1 MTQSNVA
8 SNVTDLRDIPLSLVP
23 TSDVDRILGRVLPE
37 VVSVEPVSVAAFNSS
52 I

>member
-1 MTQSNVA
+1 MTQFNVA

-23 TSDVDRILGRVLPE
+23 ASDVDRILGRVLPE
-37 VVSVEPVSVAAFNSS
+37 AAPVESVSVAAFNSS

>member
-1 MTQSNVA
+1 MTQANVA

-37 VVSVEPVSVAAFNSS
+37 VVSVESVSVAAFNSS